1 MSETGKGAV
10 ADITLFVPERRWE
23 SDVNQSCF
31 RSRNTPFH
39 GYSLR
44 VGPVATILAGQIV
57 SRAGRN

>member
-44 VGPVATILAGQIV
+44 GGPRGYDPGGTNCLAG
-57 SRAGRN
+57 GP